1 MTNRI
6 QCQGLGKRFGSVTA
20 LQALDLDIDL
30 SEPTGLVGA
39 NGAGKSTLFA
49 ILCGFIRP
57 SAGSVQVMGMDVR
70 QPGLKG
76 KLGILPQD
84 TSMYKG
90 ISVHA
95 QLCHYARL
103 QGFNRHQAR
112 QEVGAT
118 MERVNAL
125 SLARQYPET
134 LSFGQRKK
142 VLLAQALIG
151 SPRLILLDEPTSGLD
166 PVVTREVHQLLQ
178 ELAKDYCLF
187 ISSHNIDEIEGI
199 CRNIVVLNHGKLIRS
214 GTISD
219 IKRMHQCFRL
229 RLESSPAV
237 DIIETLG
244 AMPNVTA
251 VEAEQGDTR
260 RYMIF
265 YREGSS
271 HEVQIAVLNEM
282 QKFDVG
288 VEELSKGSAL
298 ADEISS
304 LLRG

>member
-6 QCQGLGKRFGSVTA
+6 QCQGLGKRFGGVTA
-20 LQALDLDIDL
+20 LQALDMDIDI

-57 SAGSVQVMGMDVR
+57 STGSAQVMGMDVR
-70 QPGLKG
+70 QPGLKC
-76 KLGILPQD
+76 KLSILPQD

-95 QLCHYARL
+95 QLCHYALL
-103 QGFNRHQAR
+103 QGFNRRHAR

-118 MERVNAL
+118 LERVNAL

-166 PVVTREVHQLLQ
+166 PVVTREVHKLLQ
-178 ELAKDYCLF
+178 QLAQDYSLF

-229 RLESSPAV
+229 RLESSPAGDV
-237 DIIETLG
+237 AETLG
-244 AMPNVTA
+244 VLPNVTA
-251 VEAEQGDTR
+251 VEVEEGDTR

-265 YREGSS
+265 YRGGSA
-271 HEVQIAVLNEM
+271 HEVQIAVLDEM
-282 QKFDVG
+282 QKLDVG

>member
-1 MTNRI
+1 MINRI
-6 QCQGLGKRFGSVTA
+6 QCQGLGKRFGSVQA
-20 LQALDLDIDL
+20 LQALDMDIDI

-39 NGAGKSTLFA
+39 NGAGKSTLLA

-57 SAGSVQVMGMDVR
+57 STGSAQVMGMDVQ

-84 TSMYKG
+84 TNMYQG
-90 ISVHA
+90 ISVYA

-103 QGFNRHQAR
+103 QGLNKREAR
-112 QEVGAT
+112 QEVGT
-118 MERVNAL
+118 TLERVDAL

-151 SPRLILLDEPTSGLD
+151 SPRIILLDEPTSGLD
-166 PVVTREVHQLLQ
+166 PVVTREVHKLLQ
-178 ELAKDYCLF
+178 QLAQEYSLF

-229 RLESSPAV
+229 RLESSPSA
-237 DIIETLG
+237 DISETLV
-244 AMPNVTA
+244 ALPNITA
-251 VEAEQGDTR
+251 VETEHDDKR

-265 YREGSS
+265 YREGSA
-271 HEVQIAVLNEM
+271 HDVQIAVLNEM
-282 QKFDVG
+282 QKMDLS